1 MLTVNE
7 LGIPDVLEL
16 IPKRFG
22 DERGYF
28 SEVYNKKTLEAHD
41 ISLEFVQ
48 DNQSYSARKGVL
60 RGLHYQLPPFA
71 QDKLVRV
78 LQGSILDIAVDIRR
92 NSNSFGKWVSLEV
105 SASKG
110 NQILVPKGFA
120 HGFITL
126 EEHTIVAYKVSGY
139 YSASHDRN
147 IRYDDPDLAID
158 WPQLDSEFQLSDKDM
173 AAPYL
178 KDAQIFE

>member
-1 MLTVNE
+1 MLVVSKLAISDVIE
-7 LGIPDVLEL
+7 IIPD
-16 IPKRFG
+16 RFS
-22 DERGYF
+22 DDRGYF
-28 SEVYNKKTLEAHD
+28 SEVYNKEALKAHN
-41 ISLEFVQ
+41 ISLDFVQ

-78 LQGSILDIAVDIRR
+78 LQGSILDVAVDIRR
-92 NSNSFGKWVSLEV
+92 NSDTFGKWVALEV
-105 SASKG
+105 TAAKG

-139 YSASHDRN
+139 YSAKCDRN
-147 IRYDDPDLAID
+147 IRYDDPELAID
-158 WPQLDSEFQLSDKDM
+158 WPNLGDEPQLSAKDS

-178 KDAQIFE
+178 KDAQVFE

>member
-1 MLTVNE
+1 MTVVNE
-7 LGIPDVLEL
+7 LAIKDVIEIIPH
-16 IPKRFG
+16 RFG
-22 DERGYF
+22 DDRGYF
-28 SEVYNKKTLEAHD
+28 SEVYNKETLEMHN
-41 ISLEFVQ
+41 ISIDFVQ

-78 LQGSILDIAVDIRR
+78 LQGSILDVAVDIRR
-92 NSNSFGKWVSLEV
+92 NSNTFGKWVALEV
-105 SASKG
+105 TAAKG

-120 HGFITL
+120 HGFVTL

-139 YSASHDRN
+139 YSAECDRN
-147 IRYDDPDLAID
+147 IRYDDPQLAID
-158 WPQLDSEFQLSDKDM
+158 WPNLDNEFQLSAKDS

-178 KDAQIFE
+178 KEAQVFE